1 MLTANVG
8 STDRIIRL
16 IAGLV
21 VGGAGLYFSSWWGL
35 IGLVLMGTAFLRF
48 CPAYIP
54 LKLSTCCTDGKCDD
68 AGSEAK

>member
-16 IAGLV
+16 IAGLA

-35 IGLVLMGTAFLRF
+35 IGLVLIGTAFLRF
-48 CPAYIP
+48 CPAYVP
-54 LKLSTCCTDGKCDD
+54 LEMSTCCNGSKCDD
-68 AGSEAK
+68 AGPEAK